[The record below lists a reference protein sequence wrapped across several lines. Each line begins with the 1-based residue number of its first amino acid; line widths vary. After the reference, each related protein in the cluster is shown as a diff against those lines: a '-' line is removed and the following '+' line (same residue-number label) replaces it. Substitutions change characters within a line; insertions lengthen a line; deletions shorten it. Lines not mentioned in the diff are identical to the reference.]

1 MPVGNALRQFVKI
14 VVDEAARNPKF
25 AEELESAFAAA
36 TLRQSAS
43 SKDAPER
50 LDGDVK
56 RPRGRRNKAVLDPVH
71 LARDGEERLRTA
83 LEKLNV
89 DELKDIVAEFGMD
102 PRRKVMRWK
111 TREKIVEEIVRV
123 STGRSRKGES
133 FL

>member
-1 MPVGNALRQFVKI
+1 MPIGDALRQFVKI

-25 AEELESAFAAA
+25 AEELESAFTSAA
-36 TLRQSAS
+36 LRQSIS
-43 SKDAPER
+43 SEDVAER
-50 LDGDVK
+50 LGGDVK
-56 RPRGRRNKAVLDPVH
+56 RPRGRRNKAVLDPVY
-71 LARDGEERLRTA
+71 LARDGEERLRTE
-83 LEKLNV
+83 LKNLTV